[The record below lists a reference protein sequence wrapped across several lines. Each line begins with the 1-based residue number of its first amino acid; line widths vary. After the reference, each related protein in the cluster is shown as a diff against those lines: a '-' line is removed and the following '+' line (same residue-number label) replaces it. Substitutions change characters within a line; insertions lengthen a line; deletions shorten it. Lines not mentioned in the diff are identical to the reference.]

1 MNIEKGVPMTFS
13 VKEAAEIIGCSR
25 SQVYVLMNTRQ
36 LENTKILG
44 SRRITES
51 QLVRFLKKL
60 EG

>member
-13 VKEAAEIIGCSR
+13 VKEAGEIIGCSR
-25 SQVYVLMNTRQ
+25 SQVYVLINTRK
-36 LENTKILG
+36 LDSTKILG
-44 SRRITES
+44 ARRITES

>member
-13 VKEAAEIIGCSR
+13 VKETAEIIGCSR
-25 SQVYVLMNTRQ
+25 SQVYVLMNTKQ

-51 QLVRFLKKL
+51 QLVRFLKRL